1 MSPSPTPSP
10 TPSPIPTVSPS
21 PTPTPT
27 TTPTPTLP
35 PSPTPSIAPAPT
47 AEVAFLDGTHR
58 VPQDIAP
65 GTYRTTT
72 YTTDCYWT
80 RLRGFE
86 SGLEDIIASRI
97 GSGYQVVTIGGRDAG
112 FDSVSCG
119 AWTADLSP
127 VTESRDEFEEGT
139 YIVGADVAAGR
150 FMASDGT
157 ACDWAR
163 LSGFGGTR
171 RQVVDRASVDSD
183 DPPTVEI
190 EPTDAGFTSSGCGTW
205 RALDSAADN

>member
-1 MSPSPTPSP
+1 MTPTPSP
-10 TPSPIPTVSPS
+10 TPIPSSTPS

-27 TTPTPTLP
+27 VTPTRP
-35 PSPTPSIAPAPT
+35 PSPTPSIAPARTPP
-47 AEVAFLDGTHR
+47 VAFLDGTHR

-65 GTYRTTT
+65 GIYRTTT

-97 GSGYQVVTIGGRDAG
+97 GSGYQVVTIGRRDAG
-112 FDSVSCG
+112 FDSVGCG

-127 VTESRDEFEEGT
+127 VTESRDEFGEGT
-139 YIVGADVAAGR
+139 YIVGTDVAAGR
-150 FMASDGT
+150 FRASDGI

-171 RQVVDRASVDSD
+171 RHVIDRDSVDSD

-190 EPTDAGFTSSGCGTW
+190 EPTDAGFTSSGCGIW
-205 RALDSAADN
+205 MALDSEAEN